1 MFNDL
6 LESVA
11 TYFQYPQYSQ
21 YSKYPQYSQYPRYSQ
36 YPQYSQ
42 LYPGPEYR
50 SYPAVPATPEAV
62 LPSPTL
68 ETQAA
73 PQPQPVFSLNNLVSI
88 QDPPQDLVLPIFQ
101 DPPQDLVLP
110 IFQDLPQDSQQED
123 EGIVRAVVEPIP
135 PIPEPSAS
143 STSVVV
149 DPTLPSPPSPL
160 SPSAEVSSQFH
171 AQDEFGNHEYGY
183 NNVNSAKHEVSQ
195 ALMV

>member
-101 DPPQDLVLP
+101 D
-110 IFQDLPQDSQQED
+110 LPQDSQQED

-143 STSVVV
+143 STSVVI
-149 DPTLPSPPSPL
+149 DPTLPSPRSLL